1 MIRSAEKQY
10 LQVECVY
17 DVVEIP
23 QSCMASAMSRL
34 PVGDIWEFVSPP
46 KGFDQSAMLLS
57 YQMWEYNENPK
68 TFKPF
73 HVESKVDKDA
83 MMLSTGPKTCSM
95 INVSIYFTS
104 KHIVI

>member
-1 MIRSAEKQY
+1 MIRSTEKRY

-23 QSCMASAMSRL
+23 QSCMTSAMSWL
-34 PVGDIWEFVSPP
+34 AVGDIWEFVSPP
-46 KGFDQSAMLLS
+46 KGFDQSPMLLS
-57 YQMWEYNENPK
+57 YQMWDYNENQK

-83 MMLSTGPKTCSM
+83 MMLSTGPKTCSF
-95 INVSIYFTS
+95 NSIW
-104 KHIVI
+104 